1 MLLGGDLFHEN
12 NPSRDT
18 LVRAMAVLRQ
28 FCLND
33 RPVNFE
39 VLSDQSQNFADGCG
53 LLLPHGRSKLMYV
66 LGCCSAWTSFK
77 AALYS
82 SNAACASLGIPIC
95 LHACLQHARHP
106 ASWQLVTTERLEAA
120 CVFMHDHAWLLSLV
134 SNPNLLEPL
143 NPKPELAQARQL

>member
-39 VLSDQSQNFADGCG
+39 VLSDQSQNFAEGCG
-53 LLLPHGRSKLMYV
+53 LLHYCSWPWSTCV
-66 LGCCSAWTSFK
+66 LRCCSAWSSFN
-77 AALYS
+77 AALEFG
-82 SNAACASLGIPIC
+82 NTACALLDILIC
-95 LHACLQHARHP
+95 LHACLQHERHP
-106 ASWQLVTTERLEAA
+106 ASWQ
-120 CVFMHDHAWLLSLV
+120 
-134 SNPNLLEPL
+134 
-143 NPKPELAQARQL
+143 

>member
-39 VLSDQSQNFADGCG
+39 VLSDQSQNFAEGCG
-53 LLLPHGRSKLMYV
+53 LLHPPGRS
-66 LGCCSAWTSFK
+66 
-77 AALYS
+77 
-82 SNAACASLGIPIC
+82 
-95 LHACLQHARHP
+95 
-106 ASWQLVTTERLEAA
+106 
-120 CVFMHDHAWLLSLV
+120 
-134 SNPNLLEPL
+134 
-143 NPKPELAQARQL
+143 